1 MFDLNKKKDDPI
13 AWQKKFQSSFSTE
26 QKAAI
31 ILSMGFVAK
40 CDGQYHPK
48 ELDLIKQIAIHIGIN
63 LEKEMM
69 PGGII
74 NINASKGIE
83 YFGKVLNNLE
93 SGQKEWYLVS
103 LFNLIHCDG
112 NVAEAE
118 AKEVLM
124 IAEDIDISAEQYK
137 QIVDKWDKLYELFFQ
152 S

>member
-1 MFDLNKKKDDPI
+1 
-13 AWQKKFQSSFSTE
+13 
-26 QKAAI
+26 
-31 ILSMGFVAK
+31 MGFVAK

-137 QIVDKWDKLYELFFQ
+137 QIVDKWDKLYELLFQ